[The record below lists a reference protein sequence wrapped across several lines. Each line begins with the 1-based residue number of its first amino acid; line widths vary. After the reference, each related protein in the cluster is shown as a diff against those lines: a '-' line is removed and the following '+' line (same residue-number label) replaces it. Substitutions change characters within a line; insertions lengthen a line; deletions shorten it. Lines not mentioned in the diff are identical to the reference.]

1 MSKLKKRANRYG
13 RTDPNCRKVSLLK
26 INTLGLGAGF
36 LVDLD
41 VLGPTLSVIIQYY
54 LKKYTRD

>member
-1 MSKLKKRANRYG
+1 MSKLKKRANLYG
-13 RTDPNCRKVSLLK
+13 RTDPICRKVSLLK